1 MHRESASTGALVLLG
16 LASVSLTLG
25 AAGTGSPADCE
36 AARGPPGE
44 EEEDDAGTDARTGTD
59 DDTEPPG
66 PAGGA
71 DVDRDVS
78 DDEDDPANDEP
89 TSCSICNINRQ
100 GPCRKYWLKFERC
113 MKEHGR
119 EREERERREAEAA
132 GEEAEAKESEDPPGA
147 DGGDAE
153 DAEAEGAE
161 PSLESQ
167 WDEFMVRSTRPGER
181 ICGREWFGPPVS
193 AEFVFVHLLT
203 FFVPKARTTTTTTTM
218 KMTRMK
224 RTRMTKTT
232 SPKAKAI
239 RRNDPRTPPA
249 GRTTEERTR
258 RSPSGATA
266 SCSRG

>member
-1 MHRESASTGALVLLG
+1 SRPHRRSVHAAAVCAGPRPRHAEHSPAYPARTPRGAFLSGGMAASRPITSPAFGIGPMHRESASTGALVLLG

-44 EEEDDAGTDARTGTD
+44 EEEEDAGTDARTGTD

-132 GEEAEAKESEDPPGA
+132 GEAEAKESEDPPGA

-153 DAEAEGAE
+153 DAEAEG
-161 PSLESQ
+161 
-167 WDEFMVRSTRPGER
+167 G
-181 ICGREWFGPPVS
+181 
-193 AEFVFVHLLT
+193 
-203 FFVPKARTTTTTTTM
+203 
-218 KMTRMK
+218 
-224 RTRMTKTT
+224 
-232 SPKAKAI
+232 
-239 RRNDPRTPPA
+239 
-249 GRTTEERTR
+249 
-258 RSPSGATA
+258 
-266 SCSRG
+266 